1 VANQPLRAYGRNA
14 SQIPSGLF
22 GVLTVLTAGL
32 VVAFLYFARDV
43 IVPIALAVLLSFL
56 LAPAVRWLRR
66 LQMGR
71 VAAVTLTVLI
81 AFIAMLGFAAVVV
94 QELSSLARQIPEY
107 RSNLEA
113 KIRSLPEVVPG
124 GGMVHRVTAMVR
136 ELGRELTQSE
146 TQIAKS
152 SDDRSTLGTSPAEP
166 AKPVPVEIQRPDFE
180 PLQIIQSIVGPLLQP
195 LAMAGLVAVFV
206 VMILL
211 EREGLR
217 DRVLRLAGRRDLH
230 RTTVAM
236 DDAAGRISRY
246 LSRQLLVNACCG
258 LPIGFGLALIG
269 IPNAALWGIF
279 AALLRFLPY
288 LGIVIAACFPVAL
301 ALAVDPGWMMLVWV
315 ILLFVGIELVVTNLL
330 EPWDY
335 AASTGLSSVALIA
348 AATFWTW
355 LWGPIGLLLSAPL
368 TVCLVVLG
376 RHVPQLEFLDVILG
390 NEPVLSPDE
399 TFYQRLLANDP
410 QEATEQAEEFFK
422 EGSLAEFFDEVAIPA
437 LLKAQA
443 DSDDGTLSPEDRQL
457 IKEGIRAMLEDL
469 SGDALADASSTTER
483 AAPAI
488 VQGASRIVC
497 VAGRNELDEAAASL
511 LVHLLRSERSVG
523 IAEALPAEALTSDRY
538 QSSLEHATVICLS
551 LISTHSPVRARYI
564 VRRLSRRVPGA
575 RVLVGFWNLCR
586 DELAATVATIARPD
600 SVVATSLRDAVTNLQ
615 SNLCP
620 GGESA
625 RAVLMIGST
634 TPT

>member
-1 VANQPLRAYGRNA
+1 MADQPSRAYGRNG
-14 SQIPSGLF
+14 SQTPGGLF
-22 GVLTVLTAGL
+22 GVLTLLATGL

-66 LQMGR
+66 LQVGR

-81 AFIAMLGFAAVVV
+81 AFLAMLGFAAVVV
-94 QELSSLARQIPEY
+94 QELSSLARELPEY
-107 RSNLEA
+107 RFNLEA
-113 KIRSLPEVVPG
+113 KIRSLPEVLPG
-124 GGMVHRVTAMVR
+124 GGVVHRLTSMVR

-146 TQIAKS
+146 TQISRSAHDS
-152 SDDRSTLGTSPAEP
+152 SAFGTSPVQP
-166 AKPVPVEIQRPDFE
+166 AKPVPVEIQRPEFE
-180 PLQIIQSIVGPLLQP
+180 PLQIVQGIVGPLLQP
-195 LAMAGLVAVFV
+195 LAMAGLVIVFLI
-206 VMILL
+206 MILL
-211 EREGLR
+211 EREDLR
-217 DRVLRLAGRRDLH
+217 DRLLRLAGRRDLH

-258 LPIGFGLALIG
+258 LPIGFGLALVG

-288 LGIVIAACFPVAL
+288 LGVVIAACFPVAL
-301 ALAVDPGWMMLVWV
+301 AVAVDPGWMMLVWV

-330 EPWDY
+330 EPWVY

-355 LWGPIGLLLSAPL
+355 LWGPIGLLLSTPL

-376 RHVPQLEFLDVILG
+376 RHVPQLEFLDVVLG

-410 QEATEQAEEFFK
+410 EEATEQAEEFLK
-422 EGSLAEFFDEVAIPA
+422 ERSLAEFFDEVTIPA
-437 LLKAQA
+437 LLRAQS
-443 DSDDGTLSPEDRQL
+443 DSDDGTLSPERRQM

-469 SGDALADASSTTER
+469 SDDAPTNASSTTEH
-483 AAPAI
+483 AASPIIEA
-488 VQGASRIVC
+488 ASGIVC

-511 LVHLLRSERSVG
+511 LVHILRSEQSVE
-523 IAEALPAEALTSDRY
+523 IAEALPASALTSDRY

-564 VRRLSRRVPGA
+564 VRRLSRRAPRA
-575 RVLVGFWNLCR
+575 RVLVGFWNLSR
-586 DELAATVATIARPD
+586 GELAATVATIARPD
-600 SVVATSLRDAVTNLQ
+600 SIVATSLRDAVTNLQ
-615 SNLCP
+615 SKRRLD
-620 GGESA
+620 GEPVC
-625 RAVLMIGST
+625 AVQVIQGAT
-634 TPT
+634 